1 MTLAELVSGIGQLFA
16 MSWNF
21 LGINIPILDVSIR
34 SILIAILIIQLSTI
48 AIKKFVLKD
57 NDND

>member
-1 MTLAELVSGIGQLFA
+1 MTLAELVSGIGQLLT

-34 SILIAILIIQLSTI
+34 SLLVAILIIQLSTI

-57 NDND
+57 NDDD